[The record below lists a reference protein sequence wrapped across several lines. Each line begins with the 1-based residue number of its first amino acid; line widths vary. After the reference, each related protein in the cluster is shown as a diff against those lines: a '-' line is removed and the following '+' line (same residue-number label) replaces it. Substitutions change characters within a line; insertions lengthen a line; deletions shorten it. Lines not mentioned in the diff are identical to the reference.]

1 MINTKLDYRY
11 AKKNEIKEKFS
22 LKYLDSI
29 NDVDKQNIKT
39 KSIIFAPFCSSFNK
53 KQKQMLSTDF
63 QNMASFYLK
72 NNTLKN
78 LNSNTLT
85 NNSYKNPDL
94 VVDNNLIKFAK
105 NVIDLN
111 RNYEINN
118 NGELDNGIFKKP
130 KESITDKKKS
140 VKSSQKNSGCVTPNI
155 EKVHT
160 KELDDNVKQDNAK
173 NILKLNN
180 SSSLKI
186 ENKIVDLVSF
196 LGYRKEDIVKAL
208 KENDCNYMT
217 AAYYLLCN

>member
-11 AKKNEIKEKFS
+11 AKKKEIKEKFS
-22 LKYLDSI
+22 YKYLDSI
-29 NDVDKQNIKT
+29 NDVDQQNIKT

-53 KQKQMLSTDF
+53 KQKQNLSTHF
-63 QNMASFYLK
+63 QNIVSFHLK

-78 LNSNTLT
+78 LNSNNLT
-85 NNSYKNPDL
+85 NNTYQNPDL

-118 NGELDNGIFKKP
+118 NGELDNGIFKKQ
-130 KESITDKKKS
+130 KESTTDKKKS
-140 VKSSQKNSGCVTPNI
+140 AKNSKKNSGCVTPNI
-155 EKVHT
+155 EKVYT
-160 KELDDNVKQDNAK
+160 KELDDNVKQDTSN

-180 SSSLKI
+180 SFSLKI
-186 ENKIVDLVSF
+186 EDNIVHLVSF

-208 KENDCNYMT
+208 KQNDCNYMT
-217 AAYYLLCN
+217 AAYYLLCS